1 MPPRRHDGG
10 VNLDPLARRQ
20 RGVISRA
27 QARQVLSDSAIRHR
41 LASGRWRVVHRG
53 VYVTHTADLDWYGR
67 AVAALILAGPGAA
80 LGLASAAYVQG
91 LERRPPPVIVVVVPH
106 GRQVAKVPGVR
117 VHRRRDLAT
126 TVVKGLRCT
135 VAAQTVLDLAA
146 QPGVTASD
154 AVALA
159 ADAVRIGVCRVPQ
172 LAAALRHT
180 RAHPNRRPLKLA
192 LGDID
197 AGVQSL
203 LEHRA
208 LNRVLRAHRLPTM
221 QLQVPGPGVRR
232 DFVNIEFGVI
242 LEVDGTV
249 GHLGSDRLADY
260 RRDRRAARSGL
271 ITLRAGWVDVDSDP
285 CALAVDLAGALA
297 ARGWR
302 GRARLCGPHCGA
314 IRRVGA

>member
-1 MPPRRHDGG
+1 M
-10 VNLDPLARRQ
+10 
-20 RGVISRA
+20 
-27 QARQVLSDSAIRHR
+27 
-41 LASGRWRVVHRG
+41 
-53 VYVTHTADLDWYGR
+53 
-67 AVAALILAGPGAA
+67 
-80 LGLASAAYVQG
+80 
-91 LERRPPPVIVVVVPH
+91 
-106 GRQVAKVPGVR
+106 
-117 VHRRRDLAT
+117 
-126 TVVKGLRCT
+126 
-135 VAAQTVLDLAA
+135 
-146 QPGVTASD
+146 TASD

-249 GHLGSDRLADY
+249 GHGFVAPI
-260 RRDRRAARSGL
+260 AARSGVSGPSGHL
-271 ITLRAGWVDVDSDP
+271 WGGLLPPERQQSTPRSHRAAQTTP
-285 CALAVDLAGALA
+285 PPA
-297 ARGWR
+297 AQ
-302 GRARLCGPHCGA
+302 GPQ
-314 IRRVGA
+314 R